1 MAAASPDI
9 ALERGLP
16 ANLDAERFVLG
27 AILMDDA
34 LYIQVAGALEAEDFS
49 LEKHRRIFL
58 RMGELYARGDRIDRV
73 TVANE
78 LMKQNQLES
87 VDGITYLVSLDEGLP
102 TLANLESYV
111 DIVKDKAILRRIIF
125 TSRNLIDRCIIG
137 EEEPDQILASAE
149 ESLLKLGDTRAADAL
164 VNPKQILD
172 EFEGGI
178 NAFLDPSKRIK
189 GLSTGY
195 LKLDEMTGGLHEG
208 ELVILAA
215 RPSMG
220 KTALA
225 LNIAQHV
232 AMFPEKK
239 QTVAVFSLEMSRESL
254 LTRMICAGARVD
266 QQKFRA
272 GYLNQDERRR
282 LARTTS
288 DLVQAPLFIDDTS
301 GTHLM
306 DIHAKLRRLKSE
318 HGLSLVV
325 VDYLQLMS
333 GRGRSEN
340 RNQEISTISRGLKL
354 LAKELKVPM
363 LVLSQLSRAPE
374 TRPGD
379 HRPQLSDLR
388 ESGSI
393 EQDADLVSFIFREE
407 VYKPDREDL
416 KGMAELLLAK
426 QRNGPTGRVNLVFL
440 KEFTKFEKRTSYQG
454 RDDSLPD
461 ERRQPLCPAF
471 VVGFQPP
478 CLI

>member
-1 MAAASPDI
+1 MANNPYETKSVTFASNKPGSTDI

-16 ANLDAERFVLG
+16 VNLDAERFVLG

-34 LYIQVAGALEAEDFS
+34 LYIQVAGLLEADDFS

-58 RMGELYARGDRIDRV
+58 RMGELYERGERIDRV
-73 TVANE
+73 TLANE

-102 TLANLESYV
+102 TLANLDSYV
-111 DIVKDKAILRRIIF
+111 SIVKDKSVLRRIIF

-137 EEEPDQILASAE
+137 EEEPGQILASAE
-149 ESLLKLGDTRAADAL
+149 ENLLKLGEARAADAL

-178 NAFLDPSKRIK
+178 NVFLDPSKRIK
-189 GLSTGY
+189 GLSTGF

-239 QTVAVFSLEMSRESL
+239 QTVAVFSLEMSKESL
-254 LTRMICAGARVD
+254 LTRMVCAGARVD

-282 LARTTS
+282 LQRTANE
-288 DLVQAPLFIDDTS
+288 LVQAPLYIDDTS
-301 GTHLM
+301 GANLM
-306 DIHAKLRRLKSE
+306 DIHAKLRRLRNDQ
-318 HGLSLVV
+318 GLSLVV

-333 GRGRSEN
+333 GRGRYEN

-393 EQDADLVSFIFREE
+393 EQDADLVAFIFREE

-416 KGMAELLLAK
+416 RGLAELLLAK
-426 QRNGPTGRVNLVFL
+426 QRNGPTGRVNMVFL
-440 KEFTKFEKRTSYQG
+440 KEFTKFENRTG
-454 RDDSLPD
+454 DLDADDSLP
-461 ERRQPLCPAF
+461 E
-471 VVGFQPP
+471 
-478 CLI
+478 